1 MKRIKDERKIK
12 TEGVIFGGIYKP
24 KKNPFRHSY
33 RAEYALVVF
42 LVAIF
47 AFFVFVLKIAGAT

>member
-1 MKRIKDERKIK
+1 MKKRKTEQIIK
-12 TEGVIFGGIYKP
+12 TEGVIFGGVYKP

-33 RAEYALVVF
+33 RAEYALVVLLMF
-42 LVAIF
+42 VF